1 MLLITIVLGGFL
13 GALLA
18 RAMIRM
24 ENSSEDPRD

>member
-18 RAMIRM
+18 YDMI
-24 ENSSEDPRD
+24 ELEKATDEI